1 MLARCLLDPWN
12 IDYYHAPFLLALLS
26 WEALARDGWP
36 RVTLFAGAA
45 LALTFPASIDSMTAM
60 TRGLAARLRHVPVVV
75 AAARRLADD
84 GAVRAAAPGALDGG
98 AARSPA
104 APGGAGLTRSDLSQA
119 GSPDHYDPRIPR
131 ALITGITGQ
140 DGSYLAEQLLEC
152 GYEVVGM
159 VRSAHERSDG
169 VRTVHGD
176 LADADSL
183 RAAVL
188 ETAPDELYHLAA
200 PTFVP
205 ASWKDP
211 AGTLALVAGATGTLL
226 QAAREVDGLRVMV
239 ASSGEVFGA
248 AAHSPQ
254 NEQTP
259 MRPRSPYGVA
269 KVAAF
274 GLVDTLRHKHGMHA
288 SSAIAY
294 NHESPRRPER
304 FLPRKVAR
312 GAAAIKLGLRDELA
326 IGDLDAVRD
335 WCDARDVVRGYR
347 LMLQSDEPL
356 DVILASGVGRTVREL
371 VDTAFAVVDL
381 DPADYLRVDPKL
393 VRGAERNP
401 PVGDATLAR
410 ERLGWELEIS
420 FEQMIEE
427 MVRADLAE
435 LAAAA

>member
-1 MLARCLLDPWN
+1 
-12 IDYYHAPFLLALLS
+12 
-26 WEALARDGWP
+26 
-36 RVTLFAGAA
+36 
-45 LALTFPASIDSMTAM
+45 
-60 TRGLAARLRHVPVVV
+60 
-75 AAARRLADD
+75 
-84 GAVRAAAPGALDGG
+84 
-98 AARSPA
+98 
-104 APGGAGLTRSDLSQA
+104 
-119 GSPDHYDPRIPR
+119 
-131 ALITGITGQ
+131 
-140 DGSYLAEQLLEC
+140 
-152 GYEVVGM
+152 M
-159 VRSAHERSDG
+159 VRSPHAPIDG

-211 AGTLALVAGATGTLL
+211 AATLALVAGATATLL
-226 QAAREVDGLRVMV
+226 KAAQEVDGLRVMV
-239 ASSGEVFGA
+239 ACSGEVFGA

-254 NEQTP
+254 DERTP

-312 GAAAIKLGLRDELA
+312 GAAAVKLGLRDTLPL
-326 IGDLDAVRD
+326 GDLDAVRD
-335 WCDARDVVRGYR
+335 WCHARDVVRGYW
-347 LMLQSDEPL
+347 LMLQADEPV

-371 VDTAFAVVDL
+371 VDTAFAVVGL
-381 DPADYLRVDPKL
+381 DAAAHVRVDAEL
-393 VRGAERNP
+393 VRGPERTP
-401 PVGDATLAR
+401 PVGDASLAR
-410 ERLGWELEIS
+410 ERLGWQPEIS
-420 FEQMIEE
+420 FDEMIEE
-427 MVRADLAE
+427 MVLADLAE
-435 LAAAA
+435 LSAAG